1 MQKTNDINTIKI
13 GIWCLSNLCRGSDPP
28 PFKVVYKAIP
38 IFVNAMKSESAPA
51 ILIDASWALSY
62 LSDGND
68 EQIKF
73 VISTNIIPPVLK

>member
-1 MQKTNDINTIKI
+1 M
-13 GIWCLSNLCRGSDPP
+13 
-28 PFKVVYKAIP
+28 KA
-38 IFVNAMKSESAPA
+38 ESAPA

-73 VISTNIIPPVLK
+73 VISANIIPPVLKYIKLSTII

>member
-1 MQKTNDINTIKI
+1 MQKTKDRNIIEI

-38 IFVNAMKSESAPA
+38 IFVNAIKTEAKID

-73 VISTNIIPPVLK
+73 VISTNIIPVLK